1 MGGATGI
8 FLIWIG
14 STKVRAS
21 TPRDVKLSLL
31 VYSNVLL
38 HGVQYVN
45 QFSPQA
51 IIPLSSKLSARGHC
65 LRVED
70 SKLLAVIACIIQ

>member
-21 TPRDVKLSLL
+21 TPSDVKLSLP
-31 VYSNVLL
+31 VYSNAL
-38 HGVQYVN
+38 HGVQYYCTYVN

-51 IIPLSSKLSARGHC
+51 IIPLSSKCYGEA
-65 LRVED
+65 
-70 SKLLAVIACIIQ
+70 IASGFQD